1 MAGDGAAAEALHLKC
16 TELCCMIH
24 TFPDSLPDSIT
35 GEHAELMGSMADQAG
50 NSRTLGTLDTS
61 GRAVT
66 ETYAG
71 PAEHAWNDVFALL
84 ESARSYDADKVF
96 ARGQILWK
104 AALDEIVN
112 PCYLAADEETRK
124 KIGTWRI
131 ALDSH
136 LNAERPL
143 LELVY
148 PANRAATE
156 EILMNLCRT
165 GALEESMSAN

>member
-1 MAGDGAAAEALHLKC
+1 MQLIGANSQAAARASLRQLEGGVSGFVRQVSDRLK
-16 TELCCMIH
+16 
-24 TFPDSLPDSIT
+24 
-35 GEHAELMGSMADQAG
+35 
-50 NSRTLGTLDTS
+50 
-61 GRAVT
+61 
-66 ETYAG
+66 
-71 PAEHAWNDVFALL
+71 DVLALL

-131 ALDSH
+131 ALDSQ
-136 LNAERPL
+136 LNAERPF

-148 PANRAATE
+148 PANSAAAE
-156 EILMNLCRT
+156 EILMNLYRT
-165 GALEESMSAN
+165 GALEESMNAN